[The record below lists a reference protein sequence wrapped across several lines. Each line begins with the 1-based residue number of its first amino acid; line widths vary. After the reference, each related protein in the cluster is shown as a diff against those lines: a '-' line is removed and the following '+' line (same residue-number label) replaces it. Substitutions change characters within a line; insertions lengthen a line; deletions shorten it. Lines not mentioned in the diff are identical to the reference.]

1 MGSRGALPS
10 LHLDAQGHPRS
21 AALELVTSPK
31 PHRTPLLGVTTAALP
46 PWFYSSSVLGSQSY
60 TSSFSGVAPLTQRGV
75 KLKCSGVHVSVLY
88 RLWQNQ
94 AAYSIEYTK
103 NMQDSWSGIQ
113 FSVLCLLSLTTV
125 LSGLLDP
132 GVHPGE

>member
-1 MGSRGALPS
+1 MESCVWVLTVHLPS

-21 AALELVTSPK
+21 LLTPK
-31 PHRTPLLGVTTAALP
+31 PHRTRLLGVTTAALP

-88 RLWQNQ
+88 RLWQSQ
-94 AAYSIEYTK
+94 AAYSIEFTK

-113 FSVLCLLSLTTV
+113 FSVLCLLSPDNCAV
-125 LSGLLDP
+125 RAAGS
-132 GVHPGE
+132 